1 MSIIILC
8 KLQIKR
14 TKTQDKTD
22 FCFFVFCIL
31 FFWCFIFTDSCK
43 FKDKTSLLEA
53 KSVAECLGV
62 LKDNELFQPSDVI
75 FIQFLLRETNC
86 WDLYKQCIKYA
97 EEQNALCFYE
107 KQSGKVYHMPFAFLW
122 YRPLFENI
130 PQHFIQ
136 LLCCINI

>member
-1 MSIIILC
+1 MSITILC

-22 FCFFVFCIL
+22 FCFFCFLCFV
-31 FFWCFIFTDSCK
+31 FWCFIFTDSYKCR
-43 FKDKTSLLEA
+43 DKTSLLEA

-62 LKDNELFQPSDVI
+62 LRDNELFKPSDVI
-75 FIQFLLRETNC
+75 FIQFLLKETDC

-107 KQSGKVYHMPFAFLW
+107 KQSGIVLHRFFCFFMVSLTF
-122 YRPLFENI
+122 
-130 PQHFIQ
+130 
-136 LLCCINI
+136 